1 MKLLL
6 EIAWTHVTTRIRQTL
21 VGILGVAM
29 GVGFTIM
36 IAGLMEG
43 GQRDFIRQL
52 VDTLP
57 HVTVSDERRS
67 ASIQPAEQE
76 YAAVQVTNL
85 PSAERRAGI
94 KNPGAVV
101 ASVESWLPG
110 AVSPSEQTTALVHYS
125 GGHVGI
131 TVTGIDPRREV
142 KVSKLENQMQ
152 AGEVNDLF
160 RASNAVIIG
169 EALAQKI
176 GAQLR
181 STITISAGESH
192 LITAAVV
199 GIFRSGVHQIDESQ
213 VYALARTAQV
223 LSGVAGGINQLRIRL
238 DDAVAAK
245 DVATR
250 IEAQTGYKSV
260 SWQEANANLLS
271 AFTVRMFIMMIVMG
285 AMLFSSCFATY
296 NIISTIT
303 HEKRHDIAIMKSLG
317 LRESFVRGIFIVEA
331 AMMGAVGVLGGWLI
345 GYLLCLS
352 LSQITFFNPL
362 SGETIHVPIYW
373 TMKHYAAAGLFS
385 LVACAAAAFFPA
397 RKASRVHPVE
407 IIRGAA

>member
-1 MKLLL
+1 MNLLL

-21 VGILGVAM
+21 VGIVGVAI

-43 GQRDFIRQL
+43 SQRDFIRQL

-67 ASIQPAEQE
+67 ASTQPAENE
-76 YAAVQVTNL
+76 YAAVQVANL
-85 PSAERRAGI
+85 PTADRRAGI
-94 KNPGAVV
+94 KNPNSVV
-101 ASVESWLPG
+101 ASIESWLPG
-110 AVSPSEQTTALVHYS
+110 AISPSEQTTALVHYI
-125 GGHVGI
+125 GGHIGV

-142 KVSKLENQMQ
+142 KVSKLADQMQ
-152 AGEVNDLF
+152 QGQVSDLF
-160 RASNAVIIG
+160 RASNAIIIG

-176 GAQLR
+176 GAQIR
-181 STITISAGESH
+181 STVTISVGETHS
-192 LITAAVV
+192 LAATVV
-199 GIFRSGVHQIDESQ
+199 GIFRSGVHQIDETQ
-213 VYALARTAQV
+213 VFTLLRTAQV
-223 LSGVAGGINQLRIRL
+223 LSGQAGGINQLRLRL

-245 DVATR
+245 DVAGR

-271 AFTVRMFIMMIVMG
+271 AFTVRAFIMLTVMG
-285 AMLFSSCFATY
+285 AMLFTSCFATY

-317 LRESFVRGIFIVEA
+317 MKERFVRGIFIVESVI
-331 AMMGAVGVLGGWLI
+331 MGAVGIAAGWVI
-345 GYLLCLS
+345 GYLLCYALS
-352 LSQITFFNPL
+352 RITFFNPL
-362 SGETIHVPIYW
+362 SGEMINVPIYW
-373 TMKHYAAAGLFS
+373 TAKHYVAVGMLT
-385 LVACAAAAFFPA
+385 LTACAAAAFFPA
-397 RKASRVHPVE
+397 RKATRVHPVE

>member
-1 MKLLL
+1 MNLLF

-21 VGILGVAM
+21 VGILGVAI

-43 GQRDFIRQL
+43 SQRDFIRQL

-67 ASIQPAEQE
+67 ASTQPAERE

-85 PSAERRAGI
+85 PAADRRAGI
-94 KNPGAVV
+94 KNPNTVV
-101 ASVESWLPG
+101 ASIESWLPG
-110 AVSPSEQTTALVHYS
+110 AISPSEQTTALIHYG
-125 GGHVGI
+125 GGHVGV
-131 TVTGIDPRREV
+131 TVTGIDPRREI
-142 KVSKLENQMQ
+142 KVSKLASQMQ
-152 AGEVNDLF
+152 QGQVDDLF
-160 RASNAVIIG
+160 RASNAIIVG

-176 GAQLR
+176 GAQVR
-181 STITISAGESH
+181 STVTISVGEAHS
-192 LITAAVV
+192 LPATVV
-199 GIFRSGVHQIDESQ
+199 GIFRSGVHQIDDTQ
-213 VYALARTAQV
+213 VFTLLRTAQV
-223 LSGVAGGINQLRIRL
+223 LSGQPGGINQLRLRL

-245 DVATR
+245 DVAGR

-271 AFTVRMFIMMIVMG
+271 AFTVRAFIMLTVMA
-285 AMLFSSCFATY
+285 AMLFTSCFATY

-317 LRESFVRGIFIVEA
+317 MREAFVRGIFIVEA
-331 AMMGAVGVLGGWLI
+331 AIMGAVGIVAGWGL
-345 GYLLCLS
+345 GYLLCYGLS
-352 LSQITFFNPL
+352 RITFFNPL
-362 SGETIHVPIYW
+362 SGEIINVPIYW
-373 TMKHYAAAGLFS
+373 TPTHYAAVGALS
-385 LVACAAAAFFPA
+385 LIACAAAAFFPA
-397 RKASRVHPVE
+397 RKATRVHPVE

>member
-1 MKLLL
+1 MKLLV

-57 HVTVSDERRS
+57 HVTVSDERRASS
-67 ASIQPAEQE
+67 AQPAERE
-76 YAAVQVTNL
+76 YAAVQVTNM
-85 PSAERRAGI
+85 PSAERRTGI

-101 ASVESWLPG
+101 ASIESWLPG
-110 AVSPSEQTTALVHYS
+110 AVSPSQQTTALAHFS

-131 TVTGIDPRREV
+131 TVTGIDPRREA
-142 KVSKLENQMQ
+142 KVSKLASQMQ
-152 AGEVNDLF
+152 QGTLNDLF

-176 GAQLR
+176 GAQTR
-181 STITISAGESH
+181 SAITISAGESRV
-192 LITAAVV
+192 ITATVV

-213 VYALARTAQV
+213 VYTLLRTAQV
-223 LSGVAGGINQLRIRL
+223 LSGQPGGVNQLRLRL
-238 DDAVAAK
+238 DDAVAATNIAAQ
-245 DVATR
+245 V
-250 IEAQTGYKSV
+250 EMQTGYKSV

-271 AFTVRMFIMMIVMG
+271 AFTVRMFMMLIVMA

-317 LRESFVRGIFIVEA
+317 MKEPFVRGIFILEA
-331 AMMGAVGVLGGWLI
+331 AMMGAVGVLGGWVI
-345 GYLLCLS
+345 GYLLCIS

-373 TMKHYAAAGLFS
+373 TMKHYLGTGLFS
-385 LVACAAAAFFPA
+385 LVACAAAAYFPA
-397 RKASRVHPVE
+397 RKATRVHPVE

>member
-1 MKLLL
+1 MNLLL

-21 VGILGVAM
+21 VGILGVAI

-43 GQRDFIRQL
+43 SQRDFIRQL

-67 ASIQPAEQE
+67 ATTQPAERE
-76 YAAVQVTNL
+76 YGAVQVTNL
-85 PSAERRAGI
+85 PTADRRAGI
-94 KNPGAVV
+94 KNPNTVV
-101 ASVESWLPG
+101 ASIESWLPG
-110 AVSPSEQTTALVHYS
+110 AVSPSEQTTALIHYT

-131 TVTGIDPRREV
+131 TLTGIDPRKEV
-142 KVSKLENQMQ
+142 KVSKLASQMQ
-152 AGEVNDLF
+152 QGQLNDLF
-160 RASNAVIIG
+160 RASNAIIIG

-176 GAQLR
+176 GAQIR
-181 STITISAGESH
+181 STVTISAGESH
-192 LITAAVV
+192 VLSATVV

-213 VYALARTAQV
+213 VFALLRTAQV
-223 LSGVAGGINQLRIRL
+223 LSGQAGGINQLRLRL
-238 DDAVAAK
+238 NDAVAAK
-245 DVATR
+245 DAAAR

-271 AFTVRMFIMMIVMG
+271 AFTVRAFIMLTVMA
-285 AMLFSSCFATY
+285 AMLFTSCFATY

-317 LRESFVRGIFIVEA
+317 MREQFVRGIFIVEA
-331 AMMGAVGVLGGWLI
+331 AIMGAVGIVAGWGL
-345 GYLLCLS
+345 GYLLCYGLS
-352 LSQITFFNPL
+352 RITFFNPL
-362 SGETIHVPIYW
+362 SGEIINVPIYW
-373 TMKHYAAAGLFS
+373 TPVHYLAVGGLS
-385 LVACAAAAFFPA
+385 LIACAAAAFFPA
-397 RKASRVHPVE
+397 RKATRVHPVE

>member
-1 MKLLL
+1 MNLLL

-67 ASIQPAEQE
+67 APIQPAERE
-76 YAAVQVTNL
+76 YAAVQVTNM
-85 PSAERRAGI
+85 PAAERRAGI
-94 KNPGAVV
+94 KNPTAVV
-101 ASVESWLPG
+101 ASIESWLPG
-110 AVSPSEQTTALVHYS
+110 AVSPSEQTTGLVHYP
-125 GGHVGI
+125 GGHLGI
-131 TVTGIDPRREV
+131 TVVGIDPRREI
-142 KVSKLENQMQ
+142 KVSKLASQMQ
-152 AGEVNDLF
+152 EGQVNDLF

-169 EALAQKI
+169 EALAHKI

-192 LITAAVV
+192 VIPATVV
-199 GIFRSGVHQIDESQ
+199 GIFHSGVHQIDETQ
-213 VYALARTAQV
+213 VYSLQRTAQV
-223 LSGVAGGINQLRIRL
+223 LSGQAGGINQLRLRL
-238 DDAVAAK
+238 DDAVAAQEIASR
-245 DVATR
+245 V
-250 IEAQTGYKSV
+250 EAQTGYKSV

-271 AFTVRMFIMMIVMG
+271 AFTVRMLIMLIVMA

-317 LRESFVRGIFIVEA
+317 MKEGFVRGIFIVEA
-331 AMMGAVGVLGGWLI
+331 AIMGAVGVLGGWVI

-373 TMKHYAAAGLFS
+373 TLKHYTVVGLLS
-385 LVACAAAAFFPA
+385 LVACAAAAYFPA
-397 RKASRVHPVE
+397 RKATRVHPVE